1 VRHPPP
7 GILLTIRRTRARD
20 TQEATMKRSSLRSL
34 IILNGCLLAAL
45 VAVTFVPTAVAQ
57 LRPRSTY
64 SMVAG
69 TVNGIVQGVVYIN
82 DETTNEVV
90 ALSWYENQKRLVG
103 LGYRNMSMDAA
114 QAAQNR

>member
-1 VRHPPP
+1 M
-7 GILLTIRRTRARD
+7 A
-20 TQEATMKRSSLRSL
+20 
-34 IILNGCLLAAL
+34 
-45 VAVTFVPTAVAQ
+45 
-57 LRPRSTY
+57 
-64 SMVAG
+64 AG

-90 ALSWYENQKRLVG
+90 AISWYENQKRLVG